1 MKGKFPN
8 PLLSGEE
15 QGKRKTTVA
24 FRAADWPLLPVRCR
38 MVPRPRA
45 WNTSHGAA
53 QHVEQ
58 DASVWFHGPSHTA
71 TYGSTPAPACVSR
84 LALCCDSSR
93 SPVRRGTGRH
103 RTVPRLLRRSTM
115 FHVER
120 GPEGV
125 PRCGTWNHT
134 WCGAAS
140 TARRLVCKGYCV
152 LDARVFQWRSGGG
165 MVPPPT
171 PETPP

>member
-24 FRAADWPLLPVRCR
+24 FRAALWPLLPVRYR

-58 DASVWFHGPSHTA
+58 DVGVWFHGYGHTLPF
-71 TYGSTPAPACVSR
+71 GSTPALACVPR
-84 LALCCDSSR
+84 RTCACDTSL
-93 SPVRRGTGRH
+93 PPLRRGTRRH
-103 RTVPRLLRRSTM
+103 RTVPHLLQCSTM

-134 WCGAAS
+134 WCGAAY
-140 TARRLVCKGYCV
+140 TARRLVCKGHCV
-152 LDARVFQWRSGGG
+152 LDARVLK
-165 MVPPPT
+165 
-171 PETPP
+171 